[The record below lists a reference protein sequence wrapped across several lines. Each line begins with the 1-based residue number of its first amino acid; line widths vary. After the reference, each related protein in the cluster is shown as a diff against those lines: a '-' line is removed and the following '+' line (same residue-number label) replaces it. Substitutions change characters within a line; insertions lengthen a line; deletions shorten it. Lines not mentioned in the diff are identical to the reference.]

1 MVACLG
7 VVDDLGG
14 KVFIVDAMPYL
25 RSQLWALQHRNQESG
40 INWPLQLGGI
50 LLTHA
55 HTGHYVG
62 LLQLGKEAADASD
75 VLVFCTPSMASFLRH
90 SHPWAKLVERG
101 NVRLTERTRGAR
113 RLTASVSFLPV
124 PVPHRAELSNTVAYL
139 ITASRTRAST
149 DIARSDLEHALR
161 LFYCLDRDGWSGRK
175 RALKTDARR

>member
-1 MVACLG
+1 MGYSCRQCDTARLNPGYNDSMVACLG

-101 NVRLTERTRGAR
+101 NVSIREVEPSDGTDPRSTPPDGVGVFPSRACPTPRRAVEHGRLPHH
-113 RLTASVSFLPV
+113 SFQNSRK
-124 PVPHRAELSNTVAYL
+124 HRHRK
-139 ITASRTRAST
+139 I
-149 DIARSDLEHALR
+149 RS
-161 LFYCLDRDGWSGRK
+161 
-175 RALKTDARR
+175 